1 MNRSEQILETYMKPV
16 FYFALR
22 KTSSR
27 EEAED
32 FTHNVMLDV
41 LTALGRGFTPDNERA
56 WVWKIARNHYA
67 KWAARQTNVRQT
79 LDADEIRETVSDG
92 SLVEDG
98 LLREEETALLYRE
111 LALLSRDYRTIVCE
125 YYFKNRTLSDI
136 AESLGLPPGTVK
148 RKISEC
154 RKHV

>member
-1 MNRSEQILETYMKPV
+1 MNRSEQILENYMQPV

-41 LTALGRGFTPDNERA
+41 LAALGNGFSPDNERA

-67 KWAARQTNVRQT
+67 KWAARQTDARQT
-79 LDADEIRETVSDG
+79 LDADEIREEHGKSIADV
-92 SLVEDG
+92 
-98 LLREEETALLYRE
+98 YRE
-111 LALLSRDYRTIVCE
+111 TFA
-125 YYFKNRTLSDI
+125 
-136 AESLGLPPGTVK
+136 
-148 RKISEC
+148 
-154 RKHV
+154 